1 MLSFI
6 KGLSGKE
13 WARLGG
19 TILTTAAGTIMSQR
33 AQDDLITKKVNEAVS
48 NLQKDVSKS
57 D

>member
-19 TILTTAAGTIMSQR
+19 TILTTAACTIMSQR
-33 AQDDLITKKVNEAVS
+33 AQDDLIAKKVNEAVS
-48 NLQKDVSKS
+48 NLQKDVSKIE
-57 D
+57 